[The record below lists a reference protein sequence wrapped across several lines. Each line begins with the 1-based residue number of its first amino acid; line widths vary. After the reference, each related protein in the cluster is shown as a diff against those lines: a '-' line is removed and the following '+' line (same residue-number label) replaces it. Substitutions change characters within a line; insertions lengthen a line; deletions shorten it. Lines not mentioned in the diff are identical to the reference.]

1 MLHPIC
7 RPQWNDPIPWNRQCP
22 AYILCTSEANFGH
35 LRSPNFL
42 AHLVLPIELQHFAPI
57 GHLKTSPL
65 HCFICKESPAM
76 QLRVQGVLLQ
86 QGGQPLQSDQW
97 MLLLPFLQNILKN
110 VEDTDSLKKKDW
122 YMIRIPEKR
131 GIQT

>member
-1 MLHPIC
+1 
-7 RPQWNDPIPWNRQCP
+7 
-22 AYILCTSEANFGH
+22 
-35 LRSPNFL
+35 
-42 AHLVLPIELQHFAPI
+42 
-57 GHLKTSPL
+57 
-65 HCFICKESPAM
+65 M

-110 VEDTDSLKKKDW
+110 VEDTDSIKKKDW